1 MDMMQLELQKIF
13 GGLELDFNFFPWAQW
28 SLVVDMMQLE
38 LQKNI
43 WLELVDVTSK
53 FFRWAQCAQ
62 WSLVMDMMQLEL
74 KKKIIW
80 W

>member
-1 MDMMQLELQKIF
+1 MVTDRHVTDLVDSNLTS
-13 GGLELDFNFFPWAQW
+13 LFFPWAQW